1 MRVAQIQ
8 KGGQDREGKEEG
20 IVSTNGE
27 GREEIQGS
35 CGISKNKWC
44 VIEEIRNVARR

>member
-20 IVSTNGE
+20 TVSTNGE
-27 GREEIQGS
+27 GREEFREAAAFPKTTG
-35 CGISKNKWC
+35 
-44 VIEEIRNVARR
+44 A